1 MLRNGRVSS
10 LVQPRVSRCTG
21 VIHDCRRGRGMMV
34 DRSSY
39 SDRTLKCRDCSGDFI
54 WTAGEQAF
62 FREKGLQNI
71 PVRCPD
77 CRAARKVEMGVKPPV
92 QHQVICAECGAHT
105 TVPFVPRQGR
115 PVYCGPCFSQTRDTA
130 PADESVEVHADS

>member
-1 MLRNGRVSS
+1 
-10 LVQPRVSRCTG
+10 
-21 VIHDCRRGRGMMV
+21 MMV

>member
-1 MLRNGRVSS
+1 
-10 LVQPRVSRCTG
+10 
-21 VIHDCRRGRGMMV
+21 MV
-34 DRSSY
+34 DRSGY
-39 SDRTLKCRDCSGDFI
+39 SDRALKCRDCSGEFI

-71 PVRCPD
+71 PVRCPE
-77 CRAARKVEMGVKPPV
+77 CRAARKVEMGVKPSV

-115 PVYCGPCFSQTRDTA
+115 PVYCGPCYSQNQQGDHA
-130 PADESVEVHADS
+130 EDSVQVHAEP